1 MTLNHASSIDEELLE
16 ALLTI
21 HKSASAATPR
31 GFMLFLENWT
41 MLYKQMRRGIETKL
55 QHLNAGLKKLEEA
68 STAVDSL
75 SNNAEVE
82 QANLMRAQRGA
93 DSAMEMITKT
103 LSEATSHRA
112 EVRELQSEIKE
123 KEEHTLRRQGDI
135 KQELSSIQPV
145 LEAAKAAVG
154 QIKAEHL
161 NEIRSLKM
169 PPDDLR

>member
-1 MTLNHASSIDEELLE
+1 MTLNRASSIDEELLE

-82 QANLMRAQRGA
+82 QANL
-93 DSAMEMITKT
+93 K
-103 LSEATSHRA
+103 
-112 EVRELQSEIKE
+112 
-123 KEEHTLRRQGDI
+123 
-135 KQELSSIQPV
+135 
-145 LEAAKAAVG
+145 
-154 QIKAEHL
+154 HL
-161 NEIRSLKM
+161 NDFGFRN
-169 PPDDLR
+169 